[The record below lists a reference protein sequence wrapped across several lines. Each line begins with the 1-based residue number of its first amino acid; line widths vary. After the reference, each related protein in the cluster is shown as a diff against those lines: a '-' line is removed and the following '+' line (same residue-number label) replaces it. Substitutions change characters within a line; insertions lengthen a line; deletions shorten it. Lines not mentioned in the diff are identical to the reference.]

1 MHNNQKDVTMKNEKK
16 VNVSIILSVIAII
29 LVLGIIAI
37 WCIRVKDF
45 SVVTENTFIGACISL
60 ISLALPIIIGYQVI
74 TSLDIKHSLKESE
87 DKLERLK
94 TKFEEEF
101 NLIQEKNK
109 ELFNSL
115 EQEIKERELFFQYI
129 KVAMYHGKTIQNSAL
144 ALYEQL
150 NVIKLVIE
158 LNKTKEL
165 KENVELLFRIIQEI
179 HQTDFDLIQSDN
191 NNKIVG
197 LNNKNYFKF
206 DQYEKYIKKELWN
219 LPQINEMFAEALIW
233 VEKSFDCKMHFL
245 KNGTT
250 GNVDA
255 INEKIEIYL
264 NQISKDL

>member
-1 MHNNQKDVTMKNEKK
+1 M
-16 VNVSIILSVIAII
+16 
-29 LVLGIIAI
+29 
-37 WCIRVKDF
+37 
-45 SVVTENTFIGACISL
+45 
-60 ISLALPIIIGYQVI
+60 
-74 TSLDIKHSLKESE
+74 
-87 DKLERLK
+87 
-94 TKFEEEF
+94 
-101 NLIQEKNK
+101 
-109 ELFNSL
+109 
-115 EQEIKERELFFQYI
+115 
-129 KVAMYHGKTIQNSAL
+129 
-144 ALYEQL
+144 
-150 NVIKLVIE
+150 
-158 LNKTKEL
+158 
-165 KENVELLFRIIQEI
+165 LFRIIQEI

-219 LPQINEMFAEALIW
+219 LPQINDMFAEALIW